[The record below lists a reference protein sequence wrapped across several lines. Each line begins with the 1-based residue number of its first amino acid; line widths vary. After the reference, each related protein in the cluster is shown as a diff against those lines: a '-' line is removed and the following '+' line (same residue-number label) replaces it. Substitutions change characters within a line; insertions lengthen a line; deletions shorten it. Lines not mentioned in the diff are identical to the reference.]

1 MRSIIELRTVC
12 RVSEHREGDY
22 AMLSIQQNS
31 HYGYDVVV
39 GLEGRSVEA
48 FCAQY
53 YLLLVDFVGGLPW
66 RSSEE
71 LAHVLSIT
79 WNEQAQVIT
88 TIVALGRIGQTHLD
102 AYLLNERVVFHCYPD
117 APDFSWRWQDQLSY
131 IKKLQSSQFQQ
142 QQYELAM
149 RLTEVLS

>member
-1 MRSIIELRTVC
+1 
-12 RVSEHREGDY
+12 
-22 AMLSIQQNS
+22 MLSIQRNS

-53 YLLLVDFVGGLPW
+53 YLLLVDFVGGLTW

-117 APDFSWRWQDQLSY
+117 APDFSWRWQAQLSY